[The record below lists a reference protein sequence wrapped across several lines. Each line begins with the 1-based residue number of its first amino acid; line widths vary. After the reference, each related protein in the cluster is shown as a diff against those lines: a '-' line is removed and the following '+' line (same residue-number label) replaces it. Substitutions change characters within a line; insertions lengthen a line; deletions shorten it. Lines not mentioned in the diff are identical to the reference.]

1 MGSEIKSGVLT
12 STPLV
17 CKVPASDCTN
27 RYPATLCGMPTRL
40 ARHTALFIAAL
51 PMVVRAHLHTDAPPH
66 TPAPRSAPTF
76 AAFVDGYLHDF
87 ARRHP
92 SIAAGNGIHEFD
104 GTLDDF
110 SAAAIAREIS
120 ELKSTRTV
128 LRAFASASLTPDE
141 RVDQRILDGVIDG
154 WLLEQETLQN
164 WKRNPMIYASA
175 LSDGVHNLMT
185 MESAPAPERL
195 RHVIAKLNSVPAFL
209 AAARSNISNP
219 PKLFAERGVVMMKGA
234 SAMIANDLI
243 VAFASQKGTPLLDSL
258 TRAIAV
264 AKPVIDAYATYLE
277 HDVIPKATG
286 EFIIGADAVARRY
299 RSEELID
306 LPLDAM
312 VQLGE
317 RELVAQQTAFRTAA
331 ARISKD
337 KNAIDVWLEVRRNH
351 PKRGD
356 VVAAAQ
362 RTVDSLTAF
371 VRAKGLAMIPT
382 GERVI
387 VQPAPV
393 FDLGFASM
401 HASPPLEK
409 TPVKSIYYITDARA
423 DMTDAEAEAW
433 LERFSYAGL
442 LNTSAHEAMPGHWL
456 HSTYM
461 RKTPGK
467 VRRIWIGLN
476 PFPQPSSG
484 QDGWAHY
491 AEQLVVDQGYANGD
505 PQYQLA
511 QLSDALTRVC
521 RLLAGIKVHTRQW
534 TLEQAQQC
542 FEREAYVAAPAA
554 KREAERATYDPTYG
568 GYFLGKMGLLTL
580 RKDVQAREGKS
591 FNLRTFHERVMT
603 DGIAPIW
610 AHRQLMLPGDTRA
623 VIH

>member
-1 MGSEIKSGVLT
+1 MT
-12 STPLV
+12 S
-17 CKVPASDCTN
+17 
-27 RYPATLCGMPTRL
+27 RL
-40 ARHTALFIAAL
+40 LRHAAIALAAL
-51 PMVVRAHLHTDAPPH
+51 PLGFRATASIGTSARPP
-66 TPAPRSAPTF
+66 APTF
-76 AAFVDGYLHDF
+76 AAFVDSYLHDF

-92 SIAAGNGIHEFD
+92 SIAAGNGIHDFD

-120 ELKSTRTV
+120 ELKATRST
-128 LRAFASASLTPDE
+128 LRAFTPASLTPDE
-141 RVDQRILDGVIDG
+141 RADQRILDGVIDG

-185 MESAPAPERL
+185 MESSPASDRL
-195 RHVIAKLNSVPAFL
+195 RHVISKLNGVPAFL
-209 AAARSNISNP
+209 ATARTNIANP

-234 SAMIANDLI
+234 SGMIANDLP
-243 VAFASQKGTPLLDSL
+243 VAFAALKGTPLMDSL

-264 AKPVIDAYATYLE
+264 AKPAIDEYATYLE
-277 HDVIPKATG
+277 REVIPKATG
-286 EFIIGADAVARRY
+286 DFTIGADAVARRY
-299 RSEELID
+299 HGEELMDIS
-306 LPLDAM
+306 LDEM
-312 VQLGE
+312 VKLGE
-317 RELVAQQTAFRTAA
+317 RELIAQQTAFRTAA

-337 KNAIDVWLEVRRNH
+337 KKAIDVWLEVRRNH
-351 PKRGD
+351 PKRGE

-371 VRAKGLAMIPT
+371 VRAKGLAMIPA
-382 GERVI
+382 GERVV

-423 DMTDAEAEAW
+423 DMTDAEAEGW

-442 LNTSAHEAMPGHWL
+442 VNTSAHEAMPGHWL

-491 AEQLVVDQGYANGD
+491 AEQLVVDQGYAGGD

-521 RLLAGIKVHTRQW
+521 RLLSGIKVHSHQW

-542 FEREAYVAAPAA
+542 FENEAYVAAPAA
-554 KREAERATYDPTYG
+554 KREAERAAYDPTYG

-580 RKDVQAREGKS
+580 RKDMQQKEGKA
-591 FNLRTFHERVMT
+591 FNLRAFHERVMT
-603 DGIAPIW
+603 DGIAPIA

>member
-1 MGSEIKSGVLT
+1 MRSRL
-12 STPLV
+12 PLPLRV
-17 CKVPASDCTN
+17 
-27 RYPATLCGMPTRL
+27 RLRQATL
-40 ARHTALFIAAL
+40 ALIAL
-51 PMVVRAHLHTDAPPH
+51 PVALAAPA
-66 TPAPRSAPTF
+66 APRVDESSRAPTF
-76 AAFVDGYLHDF
+76 AGFVDEYLHDF

-92 SIAAGNGIHEFD
+92 SIAAGNGIHDFD

-120 ELKSTRTV
+120 ELKSTRTG
-128 LRAFASASLTPDE
+128 LRAFNTASLTPDE

-164 WKRNPMIYASA
+164 WKRNPMIYGSA

-185 MESAPAPERL
+185 MESAPAAERL
-195 RHVIAKLNSVPAFL
+195 RHVITKLNAVPVFI
-209 AAARSNISNP
+209 AAARTNIVNP

-234 SAMIANDLI
+234 SAMIANDLPL
-243 VAFASQKGTPLLDSL
+243 AFVSLKGTALMDSL
-258 TRAIAV
+258 SRAIAAV
-264 AKPVIDAYATYLE
+264 KPIIDAYATFLE
-277 HDVIPKATG
+277 HDVVPKATG
-286 EFIIGADAVARRY
+286 DFTIGAEAVARRY
-299 RSEELID
+299 RDEELID
-306 LPLDAM
+306 IPLDAM
-312 VQLGE
+312 VKLGE
-317 RELVAQQTAFRTAA
+317 RELAAQQNAFAVAA

-337 KNAIDVWLEVRRNH
+337 KKPIDVWLTVRKTH

-371 VRAKGLAMIPT
+371 VRTKGLAMVPAN
-382 GERVI
+382 ERVV

-401 HASPPLEK
+401 HASPPLER
-409 TPVKSIYYITDARA
+409 TPVKSIYYITDATA
-423 DMTDAEAEAW
+423 DMTDAQAEAW

-456 HSTYM
+456 HSIYM

-467 VRRIWIGLN
+467 IRRIWIGLN

-521 RLLAGIKVHTRQW
+521 RLLSGIKVHSHQW
-534 TLEQAQQC
+534 TLDQAQQC
-542 FEREAYVAAPAA
+542 FEKEAYVATPAA
-554 KREAERATYDPTYG
+554 KREAERAAYDPTYG
-568 GYFLGKMGLLTL
+568 GYFLGKMGILTL
-580 RKDVQAREGKS
+580 RKDVEMRDGKA
-591 FNLRTFHERVMT
+591 FNLRAFHERFMT
-603 DGIAPIW
+603 EGIAPIW